1 MKESIIK
8 ITPPVLLD
16 IYRYFKMSKSERAEK
31 AELINLKKTE
41 RFKENDINI
50 SGLHLKYVD
59 SASFCFIYEELFK
72 KEIYKFK
79 ADNDTPYIIDAGA
92 NIGLGIIYFKKLFPK
107 AEIIAF
113 EPDGKVFDILEHNI
127 NTLGFKNITLIKK
140 ALWNDITTLNFYSEG
155 ADGGRVAL
163 NSDTEKIIEIT
174 TDRLSA
180 YLINKT
186 VDFLKM
192 DIEGSE
198 YIVLEESKDY
208 LKNVKNIFVEYHS
221 FIGKEQYL
229 PELLALLKN
238 AGFRLNINVPG
249 LASQTPFVSINT
261 HSGMDMQ
268 LNIYGYRQ

>member
-8 ITPPVLLD
+8 ITPPILLD
-16 IYRYFKMSKSERAEK
+16 LYRHFKMSKSERTEK
-31 AELINLKKTE
+31 TNLINLRKTE

-50 SGLHLKYVD
+50 SGMHLKYVD